1 MPEKIDVL
9 CAGHAAYDLIFCVDH
24 HPAADEKSFA
34 SSLVSGGGGPACSA
48 SVAAARLG
56 CKAAFAGYLGKDFHG
71 EKQFRQLNEEGVI
84 TDYIV
89 RGDSPTPLSVIL
101 VKSDGARSVINYKGD
116 TRILNRDSID
126 FGGCRPEVILFDG
139 HEPLL
144 SEKLLGIAQKQS
156 IPTVLDAGSVHPGTR
171 ALIRKVDYVVASQR
185 FAADYT
191 GESREEPALKKLGAE
206 CSCVVI
212 TLGKKGLVWKKA
224 GETGHLPAFPVNAVD
239 TTGAGD
245 AFHGAFA
252 AGLVMGKEWNDLHTF
267 ASAAGALC
275 CTGYGGSLSM
285 PRLQEVNEF
294 MQRHC

>member
-1 MPEKIDVL
+1 LTNYFFL

-34 SSLVSGGGGPACSA
+34 SGLYSGGGGPACSA

-56 CKAAFAGYLGKDFHG
+56 CKAAFAGYLGKDLQG
-71 EKQFRQLNEEGVI
+71 EKQFRQLKEEGVI

-89 RGDSPTPLSVIL
+89 RGNSPTPLAVIL
-101 VKSDGARSVINYKGD
+101 VKPDGARSVVNYKGD
-116 TRILNRDSID
+116 TGILDRDSID
-126 FGGCRPEVILFDG
+126 FTGCRPKVILFDG

-144 SEKLLGIAQKQS
+144 SEKLMEIAQKHS
-156 IPTVLDAGSVHPGTR
+156 IPTVLDAGSVHQGTR

-191 GESREEPALKKLGAE
+191 GESSEEAALEKLGAE

-212 TLGKKGLVWKKA
+212 TLGEKGLVWKRDR
-224 GETGHLPAFPVNAVD
+224 ETGHLPAFPVRAID

-252 AGLVMGKEWNDLHTF
+252 AGLVMRKEWNDLLAF
-267 ASAAGALC
+267 ASATGALC

-285 PRLQEVNEF
+285 PCLREVNDF
-294 MQRHC
+294 MKMHC